1 MKSELAQARPGIAL
15 ARGPEWLAPI
25 VPLAVA
31 LTVWAPLRD
40 NYFAGDDF
48 LHLYDIVTR
57 NVPALLGQFW
67 GGHSIGVFN
76 VVTLAFFRL
85 FGPEPRPYFYCVLL
99 VHLANTAL
107 LYRAIRWFTGRVA
120 LACFGATLWGSC
132 PVLEGALGWYSVF
145 GQVLL
150 TTIVLGILCG
160 LGRLVQ
166 TGRVLSLATATRWT
180 LLLAIG
186 SACFGM
192 GLGVIATF
200 PAAVAIALP
209 RAQLP
214 VRSVVVL
221 LLGAAAT
228 LVIYRVAFTLSP
240 TVPPEERAL
249 LNGFTMLQA
258 LPEVLAFHWHL
269 VGFGAAVLVSDL
281 LGFHQGYPDWTQ
293 AVGAAGLALCAFAG
307 VVQADGPGRR
317 RLLAL
322 VVLSAGTYGAV
333 AAGRAHLFELVKQPL
348 AQAARAARYQYLPLS
363 LVTLLVCVALAA
375 LATRGRVARRTIS
388 AVTALWVIARLAAL
402 VGHPFAIKHADDE
415 RAETTAMLASI
426 RREIAGT
433 PPGKVASIENR
444 PFSVSRLLPRL
455 MPGWAGMFVVYFPQN
470 TVDGRPVRFLVS
482 DDDWSRAQER
492 GGRIAELVVKRQ

>member
-1 MKSELAQARPGIAL
+1 VKSELAQARPSLAL
-15 ARGPEWLAPI
+15 ARGAEWLAPI

-57 NVPALLGQFW
+57 NVPALLGQFL

-76 VVTLAFFRL
+76 IVTLAFFHL

-107 LYRAIRWFTGRVA
+107 LYRAIRCFTGRAA

-132 PVLEGALGWYSVF
+132 PVLEGTLGWYSVF

-150 TTIVLGILCG
+150 TTIVLGMLSG
-160 LGRLVQ
+160 LGRVIQ
-166 TGRVLSLATATRWT
+166 TGRDLGGATAMRWA

-192 GLGVIATF
+192 GLGVTFTF
-200 PAAVAIALP
+200 PAVVAIALP

-214 VRSVVVL
+214 ARSAVVL

-228 LVIYRVAFTLSP
+228 LVIYRVGFKLSP
-240 TVPPEERAL
+240 TVPPEQRAL
-249 LNGFTMLQA
+249 FDGFTTFRA
-258 LPEVLAFHWHL
+258 LPEVLAFQWRL
-269 VGFGAAVLVSDL
+269 FGFGAAVLVSDL
-281 LGFHQGYPDWTQ
+281 LGFHQSYSDWTQ
-293 AVGAAGLALCAFAG
+293 AAGAMGLALCAFAG
-307 VVQADGPGRR
+307 FVLADGPGRR

-322 VVLSAGTYGAV
+322 AILAAGTYGAV
-333 AAGRAHLFELVKQPL
+333 AAGRAHRFDLYHEPA
-348 AQAARAARYQYLPLS
+348 AQAARSARYQYLPLS
-363 LVTLLVCVALAA
+363 LVTLLVCVALAE
-375 LATRGRVARRTIS
+375 LAARGKVAHRTIS
-388 AVTALWVIARLAAL
+388 AVTALWVIARLTAL

-415 RAETTAMLASI
+415 RAESTAMLASV

-433 PPGKVASIENR
+433 PPGKVALIENR
-444 PFSVSRLLPRL
+444 PFSISRLVPQL
-455 MPGWAGMFVVYFPQN
+455 MSGWAGMFVVYFPQN

-482 DDDWSRAQER
+482 ADDWIRAQER

>member
-1 MKSELAQARPGIAL
+1 VKIERAREHPRIAL
-15 ARGPEWLAPI
+15 ARGAEWLAPI
-25 VPLAVA
+25 VPLAAA
-31 LTVWAPLRD
+31 LSVWAPLRD
-40 NYFAGDDF
+40 NYFTGDDF
-48 LHLYDIVTR
+48 PHLYDIVTR
-57 NVPALLGQFW
+57 NVPTLLGQFW

-76 VVTLAFFRL
+76 IVTLAFFRL
-85 FGPEPRPYFYCVLL
+85 FGPEPRPYFYAVLL

-107 LYRAIRWFTGRVA
+107 LYRAIRCFTGRVA
-120 LACFGATLWGSC
+120 LACFGATLWGSS

-150 TTIVLGILCG
+150 TTIVLGILSG

-166 TGRVLSLATATRWT
+166 TGRDLSLATAARWA

-192 GLGVIATF
+192 GLGVTATF
-200 PAAVAIALP
+200 PVAVAMALP

-240 TVPPEERAL
+240 TVAPNERAML
-249 LNGFTMLQA
+249 GGFTTLQA

-269 VGFGAAVLVSDL
+269 FGFGAAVLVSDL
-281 LGFHQGYPDWTQ
+281 VGFYQSYPDWTQ

-307 VVQADGPGRR
+307 VVQANGPGRR

-322 VVLSAGTYGAV
+322 AVLAAGTYGAV
-333 AAGRAHLFELVKQPL
+333 AAGRAHLFDVVQLPL
-348 AQAARAARYQYLPLS
+348 AQAARWARYQYLPLS
-363 LVTLLVCVALAA
+363 LVTLLVCVALAQ
-375 LATRGRVARRTIS
+375 LATRGRVAHRTIS
-388 AVTALWVIARLAAL
+388 AVTALWVIARLTAL

-415 RAETTAMLASI
+415 RAEVAAMLGTI
-426 RREIAGT
+426 RREIAAT
-433 PPGKVASIENR
+433 PPGKVALIENH
-444 PFSVSRLLPRL
+444 PFSVSRLVPRL
-455 MPGWAGMFVVYFPQN
+455 MPGWAGIFVVYFPQN
-470 TVDGRPVRFLVS
+470 TVDDRPVRFLVS
-482 DDDWSRAQER
+482 DADWSRAQER